1 MTGRF
6 APVVGCGTQQE
17 RPGWQQ
23 AAAAAALTSS
33 AVGAG
38 ALLYFRHVRNLAG
51 LPPALGLVPSWS
63 PEGAQQMPD
72 HSTAVWASESSSTR
86 AGAATNTKTANS
98 NGNSAGSKAPGVVT
112 TLLAKPASTTK
123 AAKGA
128 NHLPTPFA
136 QTQQQAQQ
144 LGGADQLIRSL
155 EVQHR
160 MAEEAQQ
167 ALSSAQTRLTALEA
181 AHWELQQ
188 QLAERDA
195 QLQSALT
202 RLTDTTRALSE
213 ATSCA
218 AEQQGGAAAALAA
231 AKQQRLAEVQGLQAA
246 LVERDQQ
253 VQATLTRLV
262 DTTKQLQAVQGKL
275 HKAELLVRAVEER
288 EGGKREAAVR
298 ELQGQL
304 GERDQQL
311 QLMLARLVEVNHQL
325 TAAGETAKQQQEE
338 AAARLQ
344 ELSTRHAE
352 EAASLRQRNH
362 DLQEQLR
369 VALQQLEGARHGS
382 ASSSP
387 RAGGMVGP
395 TSQQV
400 VASHHLLLERDK
412 QLQQA
417 LSKLVD
423 TSQQLNAAQQE
434 LAGAKAAAQAAQA
447 QVVAAKDAALAA
459 AQQQVAERDGQL
471 REALQQ
477 VMAATRALQAARSE
491 AAAAHQLAAQRGAG
505 EEAAR
510 AALLATQQ
518 QLAERDQ
525 QVASLLEQLVGC
537 EAQVTQ
543 LQEGLAAAQKEAAA
557 GSASAGAMA
566 AKEAA
571 LAEAQAALIARSQQL
586 TTTLGRLMTTS
597 EALEAARQQLTA
609 REATPAAPSS
619 SSSSAAEGE
628 MRCAAAMNSPR
639 ADMGNAS
646 RQGVGLIRSASL
658 QQGLL
663 APAGMNALTPM
674 PPQPAAKEP
683 RPASV
688 AASAVGMARPTLL
701 RTGSLAS
708 SPCGPVGPL
717 TGALMANYGNA
728 NTPAG
733 SKQVEQQPAPG
744 GAGDVAKRL
753 IRSGSLQQLEPG
765 LVRHHA

>member
-1 MTGRF
+1 
-6 APVVGCGTQQE
+6 
-17 RPGWQQ
+17 
-23 AAAAAALTSS
+23 
-33 AVGAG
+33 
-38 ALLYFRHVRNLAG
+38 
-51 LPPALGLVPSWS
+51 
-63 PEGAQQMPD
+63 
-72 HSTAVWASESSSTR
+72 
-86 AGAATNTKTANS
+86 
-98 NGNSAGSKAPGVVT
+98 
-112 TLLAKPASTTK
+112 
-123 AAKGA
+123 
-128 NHLPTPFA
+128 
-136 QTQQQAQQ
+136 
-144 LGGADQLIRSL
+144 
-155 EVQHR
+155 

-537 EAQVTQ
+537 
-543 LQEGLAAAQKEAAA
+543 
-557 GSASAGAMA
+557 
-566 AKEAA
+566 
-571 LAEAQAALIARSQQL
+571 
-586 TTTLGRLMTTS
+586 
-597 EALEAARQQLTA
+597 
-609 REATPAAPSS
+609 
-619 SSSSAAEGE
+619 
-628 MRCAAAMNSPR
+628 
-639 ADMGNAS
+639 DAS

-744 GAGDVAKRL
+744 GAGDAAKRL